1 MEPIVVLVGVFAV
14 FIPALI
20 LPGPDFVAVVR
31 SSMTRGTA
39 AGLFTTLGVSAGLGM
54 YATLSMLGL
63 SAILSEFQWLAWVV
77 RVLGGAYLIYL
88 GVRLVLS
95 KPEAIEIG
103 EDERRRG
110 PHPLVFGFLVTL
122 TNPKAIVLFA
132 SVFATSVNA
141 ATPGW
146 LMALMVGIV
155 IASSLV
161 WYSFVSLCM
170 SSAPVVRSF
179 GRVRHWIERTAGVC
193 FVAIGGKIIADSRSP
208 ISA

>member
-1 MEPIVVLVGVFAV
+1 M
-14 FIPALI
+14 
-20 LPGPDFVAVVR
+20 
-31 SSMTRGTA
+31 
-39 AGLFTTLGVSAGLGM
+39 
-54 YATLSMLGL
+54 
-63 SAILSEFQWLAWVV
+63 
-77 RVLGGAYLIYL
+77 
-88 GVRLVLS
+88 
-95 KPEAIEIG
+95 
-103 EDERRRG
+103 
-110 PHPLVFGFLVTL
+110 FGFLVTL

-146 LMALMVGIV
+146 LMVLMVGIV

-208 ISA
+208 IST